1 MFRFPKEQKLC
12 HKKVIERLF
21 KRGKTI
27 SQKSFKVIWDLSENY
42 NDSVLL
48 RTLIIVP
55 KKKVK
60 LAARR
65 NLIKRR
71 IREVYRIKK
80 KQLELFLERNKQ
92 QLNLAIIYQAQ
103 EIYNYN
109 VLAKKINVLLKR
121 LRDSL

>member
-1 MFRFPKEQKLC
+1 MFHFPKNQKLC
-12 HKKVIERLF
+12 SRKAIELLF
-21 KRGKTI
+21 KKANNISEEPLQFIWNLEEKRDVQTKTM
-27 SQKSFKVIWDLSENY
+27 
-42 NDSVLL
+42 
-48 RTLIIVP
+48 IIVP

-60 LAARR
+60 LANKR
-65 NLIKRR
+65 NELKRKIK
-71 IREVYRIKK
+71 EAYRLQKHDLEFVL
-80 KQLELFLERNKQ
+80 KQNNK

>member
-1 MFRFPKEQKLC
+1 MFHFPKNQKLC
-12 HKKVIERLF
+12 SRKVIELLF
-21 KRGKTI
+21 KKANNISEEPLQFIWNLEEKRDVQTKTM
-27 SQKSFKVIWDLSENY
+27 
-42 NDSVLL
+42 
-48 RTLIIVP
+48 IIVP

-60 LAARR
+60 LANKR
-65 NLIKRR
+65 NELKRKIK
-71 IREVYRIKK
+71 EAYRLQKHDLEFVL
-80 KQLELFLERNKQ
+80 KQNNK

>member
-1 MFRFPKEQKLC
+1 MFHFPKNQKLC
-12 HKKVIERLF
+12 SRKVIEQLF
-21 KRGKTI
+21 KKANNISEGPLQFIWNLEEKRDVQTKTM
-27 SQKSFKVIWDLSENY
+27 
-42 NDSVLL
+42 
-48 RTLIIVP
+48 IIVP

-60 LAARR
+60 LANKR
-65 NLIKRR
+65 NELKRKIK
-71 IREVYRIKK
+71 EAYRLQKHDLEFVL
-80 KQLELFLERNKQ
+80 KQNNK

>member
-1 MFRFPKEQKLC
+1 MFHFPKNQKLC
-12 HKKVIERLF
+12 SRKVIELLF
-21 KRGKTI
+21 KKANNISEGPLQFIWNLEEKRDVQTKTM
-27 SQKSFKVIWDLSENY
+27 
-42 NDSVLL
+42 
-48 RTLIIVP
+48 IIVP

-60 LAARR
+60 LANKR
-65 NLIKRR
+65 NELKRKIK
-71 IREVYRIKK
+71 EAYRLQKHDLEFVL
-80 KQLELFLERNKQ
+80 KQNNK

>member
-1 MFRFPKEQKLC
+1 MFHFPKNQKLC
-12 HKKVIERLF
+12 SRKVIEQLF
-21 KRGKTI
+21 KKANNISEGPLQFIWNLEEKIDVQTKTM
-27 SQKSFKVIWDLSENY
+27 
-42 NDSVLL
+42 
-48 RTLIIVP
+48 IIVP

-60 LAARR
+60 LANKR
-65 NLIKRR
+65 NELKRKIK
-71 IREVYRIKK
+71 EAYRLQKHDLEFVL
-80 KQLELFLERNKQ
+80 KQNNK

>member
-1 MFRFPKEQKLC
+1 MFHFPKNQKLC
-12 HKKVIERLF
+12 SRKVIEQLF
-21 KRGKTI
+21 KKANNISEEPLQFIWNLEEKRDVQTKTM
-27 SQKSFKVIWDLSENY
+27 
-42 NDSVLL
+42 
-48 RTLIIVP
+48 IIVP

-60 LAARR
+60 LANKR
-65 NLIKRR
+65 NELKRKIK
-71 IREVYRIKK
+71 EAYRLQKHDLEFVL
-80 KQLELFLERNKQ
+80 KQNNK